1 LRRIPKVDPA
11 KERIVDAAVASSEPP
26 PPAMAPVPDDSQLS
40 IDDGLKK
47 GLQAV
52 LLIIDRCLKAAR
64 TDLPDRETVQSLKD
78 AMSILHDLK
87 KKEAEILEQLSD
99 EELREIASG
108 KK

>member
-1 LRRIPKVDPA
+1 MRRIPAIDAQKA
-11 KERIVDAAVASSEPP
+11 RIVDSAVAASEPP
-26 PPAMAPVPDDSQLS
+26 PPTMAPVPDDSQLS

-52 LLIIDRCLKAAR
+52 LLIVDRCLKEAR

-78 AMSILHDLK
+78 AMSILHELK

-108 KK
+108 RK